1 MKYISLSR
9 VSNVTY
15 ILVFCSKYLTKWL
28 RLLSCVLY
36 LLLQTDEDI
45 HYPSVKMKTYAGGT
59 RGQFIR
65 TLDVMNSKS
74 EQSFASTKTLDVS
87 TISSD
92 DFDSLY
98 KQEEAENNVVIIFH
112 SCTVY
117 TGIESILLL
126 FDLIIFFPNH

>member
-1 MKYISLSR
+1 MVLHISVLFK
-9 VSNVTY
+9 
-15 ILVFCSKYLTKWL
+15 ILKNKWL

-45 HYPSVKMKTYAGGT
+45 HYPSVKRKTSAGGT
-59 RGQFIR
+59 RGQFTR
-65 TLDVMNSKS
+65 TFDAMHSKS

-98 KQEEAENNVVIIFH
+98 KQEQAENNGVIISY
-112 SCTVY
+112 SCTVH
-117 TGIESILLL
+117 TGIESILWL
-126 FDLIIFFPNH
+126 FDLTIFFPNY